1 MKKTLKIEGMMC
13 GHCKMRVEKALGAVD
28 GVSSVEVN
36 LEDGTAAASLMQ
48 AVSDQVLK
56 QAVEEAGYKVI
67 EVE

>member
-1 MKKTLKIEGMMC
+1 MMC

>member
-1 MKKTLKIEGMMC
+1 MC